1 MSQQG
6 SGGSSAAQS
15 VGQSAAHSGAH
26 SGAQSAA
33 QSADFVAWFRSVAP
47 YVNLFRGKTFVV
59 AFGGKAIQGPLA
71 WTLAYDVNLLA
82 ALGIRLV
89 LVHGAR
95 PQIEEELRE
104 KGLESKYHGRYRVT
118 DAAALDCV
126 IDAVGSV
133 YLELEALLSQG
144 LPDTPMANST
154 IRVIGGNFITA
165 RPVGIIDGVDLQY
178 AGAVRKVD
186 AEGIRAQLGLGNI
199 VLLSC
204 MGTSPTGES
213 FNLAM
218 EEVAEAAAVAL
229 NADKL
234 VFLSDSRGVTDID
247 GALLDELTMDAAE
260 RLCGIGDWLSSDL
273 KRYLP
278 CAVRASRAGVGRVH
292 VIGYDE
298 DGTLLRELFS
308 RDGVGTVI
316 SRESLE
322 KLRDARPDDI
332 GGLIALIEPLE
343 EEGTLVRRERDL
355 LEREIG
361 RFSVVEHDGLIV
373 GCAALYP
380 YGDGQAELACLA
392 VHPNYRR
399 WGYGEQ
405 LMKRIEVRAREAGI
419 KRLFVLTTRTAHWF
433 IERGFAEK
441 TVDELP
447 DEKRLV
453 YNLQRRSKV
462 FAKSI

>member
-1 MSQQG
+1 MSEHARNE
-6 SGGSSAAQS
+6 SGR
-15 VGQSAAHSGAH
+15 VGEGEK
-26 SGAQSAA
+26 
-33 QSADFVAWFRSVAP
+33 FVAWFRSVAP
-47 YVNLFRGKTFVV
+47 YVNLFRGRTFVV
-59 AFGGKAIQGPLA
+59 AFGGKAIQGKLA
-71 WTLAYDVNLLA
+71 STLAYDVNLLA

-104 KGLESKYHGRYRVT
+104 KGLPSHYHGGYRVT

-144 LPDTPMANST
+144 LPDTPMANSR

-165 RPVGIIDGVDLQY
+165 RPVGVIDGVDMQY
-178 AGAVRKVD
+178 AGAVRKID
-186 AEGIRAQLGLGNI
+186 ADGIRAQLGLGNI

-218 EEVAEAAAVAL
+218 EEVAEATAVAL
-229 NADKL
+229 AADKL
-234 VFLSDSRGVTDID
+234 IFLSDSRGATDID
-247 GALLDELTMDAAE
+247 GTLLDELTADAAE
-260 RLCGIGDWLSSDL
+260 RLLRIGDWLSADL
-273 KRYLP
+273 RRYLP
-278 CAVRASRAGVGRVH
+278 CAVRAARSGVGRVH

-298 DGTLLRELFS
+298 DGTLLEELFS

-316 SRESLE
+316 SRESLDR
-322 KLRDARPDDI
+322 LRDARPDDI
-332 GGLIALIEPLE
+332 GGLIALLEPLE
-343 EEGTLVRRERDL
+343 EDGTLVRRERDL

-380 YGDGQAELACLA
+380 YGEGQGELACLA
-392 VHPNYRR
+392 VHPQYRR

-405 LMKRIEVRAREAGI
+405 LMKRIEARAREAGVR
-419 KRLFVLTTRTAHWF
+419 RLFVLTTRTAHWF
-433 IERGFAEK
+433 IERGFAAR

-447 DEKRLV
+447 DEKRLM

-462 FAKSI
+462 LMKPL

>member
-6 SGGSSAAQS
+6 SGGTSPSP
-15 VGQSAAHSGAH
+15 
-26 SGAQSAA
+26 QSAA

-47 YVNLFRGKTFVV
+47 YVNMFRGKTFVI
-59 AFGGKAIQGPLA
+59 AFGGKAIMGPLA

-104 KGLESKYHGRYRVT
+104 KGLESIYHGRYRIT

-165 RPVGIIDGVDLQY
+165 RPVGVIDGVDLQY

-186 AEGIRAQLGLGNI
+186 ADGIRAQLGLGNI

-218 EEVAEAAAVAL
+218 EEVAEATAKAL
-229 NADKL
+229 AADKL

-247 GALLDELTMDAAE
+247 GALLDELTADAAE
-260 RLCGIGDWLSSDL
+260 RLVSIGDWLSSDL

-343 EEGTLVRRERDL
+343 EEGVLVRRERDL
-355 LEREIG
+355 LEREIA

-405 LMKRIEVRAREAGI
+405 LMKRIETRAKEAGI